1 MAGNRLKWSEGQLLL
16 NLPRPSAAAAAAAMT
31 SALIQLKES
40 QNGPAWNS
48 KNVTRKHGSKNIATL
63 TQQ

>member
-1 MAGNRLKWSEGQLLL
+1 METDLWSDGQLLL
-16 NLPRPSAAAAAAAMT
+16 NLPLPSAAAEAMT
-31 SALIQLKES
+31 SALIHLKES

-48 KNVTRKHGSKNIATL
+48 KNVTCKHGSKNIASM